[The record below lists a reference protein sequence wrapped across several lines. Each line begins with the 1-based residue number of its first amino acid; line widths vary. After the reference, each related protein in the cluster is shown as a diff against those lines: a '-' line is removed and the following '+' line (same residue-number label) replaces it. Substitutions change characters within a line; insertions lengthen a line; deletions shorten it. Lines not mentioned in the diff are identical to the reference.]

1 MLRTWLKYRRS
12 FSQLS
17 WRDQIPICLVILLM
31 TVIVGVAFWRIIHI
45 AIVSGVG
52 CALATAFHALLESL
66 GYISGWPNGSE
77 KDRD

>member
-1 MLRTWLKYRRS
+1 
-12 FSQLS
+12 
-17 WRDQIPICLVILLM
+17 M

-66 GYISGWPNGSE
+66 GNISGWPNGSE